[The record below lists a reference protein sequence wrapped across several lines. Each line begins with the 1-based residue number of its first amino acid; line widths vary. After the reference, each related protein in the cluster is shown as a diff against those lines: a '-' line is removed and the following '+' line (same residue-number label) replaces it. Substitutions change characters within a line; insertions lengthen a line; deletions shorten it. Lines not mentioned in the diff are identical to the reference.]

1 MHDGR
6 CGLQFFANLVSGDNL
21 KFVAFRYLNVYGP
34 RQIYEGKYATVVA
47 IFERQYM
54 TNKPLTITNKG
65 EQRRDFT
72 HVNDI
77 ANALISIMGK
87 DFRAEDFEL
96 GRGVN
101 FSINEIADMFGK
113 DYPREYLPERPGEYD
128 MTLADSSKAKELLNW
143 NPQINIKD
151 YIEKWLMYNT
161 NKKNQ
166 KIYIGPQ

>member
-1 MHDGR
+1 
-6 CGLQFFANLVSGDNL
+6 
-21 KFVAFRYLNVYGP
+21 
-34 RQIYEGKYATVVA
+34 
-47 IFERQYM
+47 
-54 TNKPLTITNKG
+54 
-65 EQRRDFT
+65 
-72 HVNDI
+72 
-77 ANALISIMGK
+77 
-87 DFRAEDFEL
+87 
-96 GRGVN
+96 
-101 FSINEIADMFGK
+101 MFGK